1 MSCFWNSRKEVCE
14 EEAEHAA
21 GAVRAHAKAPQVP
34 GAGGRGQVP
43 GTGGRGQV
51 PGDALTGVL
60 ENVLDQRPE
69 ASCSPPISHVNGA
82 AVRGS

>member
-1 MSCFWNSRKEVCE
+1 MRSFWNSRKEVCE

-21 GAVRAHAKAPQVP
+21 GAVRAHAKAP
-34 GAGGRGQVP
+34 QVP